1 MKKAVSLTLS
11 FIIIIGMLCSMN
23 IHAYAA
29 SIAAPSGVS
38 ITIKSSTKVNISWKK
53 VKNAKKYYIYSSS
66 KANSGYK
73 KVASTAK
80 TKAEIKNLKKGK
92 IYYFKVKAV
101 KGSSIS
107 TDSAV
112 VANWGSIKNAEF
124 KAYSVADHY
133 SWETEGSGFAGFTV
147 SFNKVPGANGY
158 QYKQTYYGRTVTKS
172 VKSNKWCFGT
182 QEGIGTIKARAY
194 KKVNGKKVYGPW
206 KTVAGDNMYQD
217 YSDQLYREDWEN
229 ITSEYTYL
237 F

>member
-1 MKKAVSLTLS
+1 MKKAFSAALS
-11 FIIIIGMLCSMN
+11 FIIMISVICG
-23 IHAYAA
+23 IHIDSYAA
-29 SIAAPSGVS
+29 SLSAPTDVS
-38 ITIKSSTKVNISWKK
+38 ITVKSSTKVNISWKK
-53 VKNAKKYYIYSSS
+53 VKNAKKYYIYRSS
-66 KANSGYK
+66 KANRGYK
-73 KVASTAK
+73 KVASTTK

-92 IYYFKVKAV
+92 TYYFKIKAV

-133 SWETEGSGFAGFTV
+133 SWETEGPGFAGFTV
-147 SFNKVPGANGY
+147 RFNKVPGADGY
-158 QYKQTYYGRTVTKS
+158 QYKQIYYGRTVTKS

-217 YSDQLYREDWEN
+217 YSDQLYSEDWEN